1 MKNLSLSDTRNKLDD
16 NSHLKQRRNNSKK
29 TFKSLK
35 DDLSDNKPSITRKVK
50 APTKG
55 ELYKQFTFSRSIAIS
70 MRKNGITVPKTVEGY
85 GTDISDA
92 LESYRRLRLNKK
104 KAARKIAQAKHSDSV
119 AIKKYG
125 KDTTKKSNKKK
136 G

>member
-1 MKNLSLSDTRNKLDD
+1 MKNAGLGDTRNKLDD

-35 DDLSDNKPSITRKVK
+35 DELSDNKPSVAKSK
-50 APTKG
+50 KLTKG
-55 ELYKQFTFSRSIAIS
+55 QIFKQTHGFSRSIARA
-70 MRKNGITVPKTVEGY
+70 MKKAGLHADFPTFEVYKT
-85 GTDISDA
+85 
-92 LESYRRLRLNKK
+92 LRRSIK
-104 KAARKIAQAKHSDSV
+104 KAARIEAAKKRSDSV
-119 AIKKYG
+119 AIRKYG

>member
-1 MKNLSLSDTRNKLDD
+1 MKNSSLGDTRNKLDD

-35 DDLSDNKPSITRKVK
+35 DDLSDNKPSISRKVK

-55 ELYKQFTFSRSIAIS
+55 QIFKQTHGFSRSVARAMKRAGLHADFPTFEVYKI
-70 MRKNGITVPKTVEGY
+70 
-85 GTDISDA
+85 
-92 LESYRRLRLNKK
+92 LRRNIK

>member
-1 MKNLSLSDTRNKLDD
+1 MKNAGLGDTRNKLDD

-35 DDLSDNKPSITRKVK
+35 DELSDNKPSVTKSK
-50 APTKG
+50 KLTKG
-55 ELYKQFTFSRSIAIS
+55 QIFKQTHGFSKSVYKA
-70 MRKNGITVPKTVEGY
+70 MKKNLVGIITGDSLKV
-85 GTDISDA
+85 
-92 LESYRRLRLNKK
+92 YRQLRNERK
-104 KAARKIAQAKHSDSV
+104 KAARIEAAKKRSDSV
-119 AIKKYG
+119 AIRKYG